1 MPRVRMTAFALLS
14 TAACVVRT
22 CVRCVSDTVI
32 IIFYLFYHYTA
43 IRVFASLCSVLAR
56 PTCVLRTGLN
66 GYDYRTLELSSYLLL
81 CLLVHA
87 WPYSYFHAS
96 RNIFQRLSDRKR
108 RHVWSEEIHGCGC
121 ALLRD
126 TCRDPR
132 RADRTK
138 RGGECGRAR

>member
-66 GYDYRTLELSSYLLL
+66 GYDYRTLELSSYCFA
-81 CLLVHA
+81 CLFTHGLIPIFTRA
-87 WPYSYFHAS
+87 E
-96 RNIFQRLSDRKR
+96 IFQRLSDRKR